1 MILTIINY
9 IAWYIFVFISV
20 VWILVFLQNKNKIRD
35 TTVKTYKLPS
45 VTVIIPA
52 YNEEKTIEKTIKSV
66 LSLNYP
72 KELLDVIVVNDCS
85 TDRTKHIAEKF
96 TSKGVVVLNNEK
108 RMGKA
113 YCLNKAIKI
122 SKSELI
128 ACLDADSIVEKD
140 ILTKMIP
147 YFKDESVACVA
158 PALKVWEKKS
168 FLEKIQHAEY
178 ILNIFLRKCLE
189 FLDAINVTPGVFSIY
204 RKKVL
209 EEVGGFD
216 EGNLTEDMEIA
227 LRIHDAGYKIKNS
240 HTAMSYTMCPKKWS
254 ELFKQRIRWYRGSIQ
269 NYVKY
274 KHMLLNPKYGNLGV
288 FFLPMNLIAV
298 FSIIILLV
306 TIAWNYTE
314 NIVDSIRNLFLVNF
328 DLSFVFSNI
337 NLENI
342 VMQLMTTPMLLGLFG
357 LFFGTYILYRA
368 FNISEDDP
376 SESKMGFILY
386 LLFFP
391 FVLMLFWLLAIIYE
405 ILNIKK
411 MW

>member
-1 MILTIINY
+1 
-9 IAWYIFVFISV
+9 
-20 VWILVFLQNKNKIRD
+20 
-35 TTVKTYKLPS
+35 
-45 VTVIIPA
+45 
-52 YNEEKTIEKTIKSV
+52 
-66 LSLNYP
+66 
-72 KELLDVIVVNDCS
+72 
-85 TDRTKHIAEKF
+85 
-96 TSKGVVVLNNEK
+96 
-108 RMGKA
+108 
-113 YCLNKAIKI
+113 
-122 SKSELI
+122 
-128 ACLDADSIVEKD
+128 
-140 ILTKMIP
+140 
-147 YFKDESVACVA
+147 
-158 PALKVWEKKS
+158 
-168 FLEKIQHAEY
+168 
-178 ILNIFLRKCLE
+178 
-189 FLDAINVTPGVFSIY
+189 
-204 RKKVL
+204 
-209 EEVGGFD
+209 
-216 EGNLTEDMEIA
+216 
-227 LRIHDAGYKIKNS
+227 
-240 HTAMSYTMCPKKWS
+240 
-254 ELFKQRIRWYRGSIQ
+254 
-269 NYVKY
+269 
-274 KHMLLNPKYGNLGV
+274 MLLNPKYGNLGV

-306 TIAWNYTE
+306 TIVWNYTE